1 MDAIRWQG
9 NSLALL
15 DQTRLPVEEVWNTYT
30 DYRKVADAIRRLV
43 VRGAPAIGIAAAY
56 AVCLAAME
64 LQCQDTAQ
72 FRAGMARAAKEL
84 AASRPTAVNLFWA
97 LDRMTLALSAG
108 GGGVA
113 SAPQLLQDDL
123 DVGVSHGAA

>member
-43 VRGAPAIGIAAAY
+43 VRGAPAIGVAAGFGLYLENRTDGTGAII
-56 AVCLAAME
+56 
-64 LQCQDTAQ
+64 TATLPVIH
-72 FRAGMARAAKEL
+72 KEETQH
-84 AASRPTAVNLFWA
+84 AEGSGR
-97 LDRMTLALSAG
+97 
-108 GGGVA
+108 
-113 SAPQLLQDDL
+113 
-123 DVGVSHGAA
+123 

>member
-43 VRGAPAIGIAAAY
+43 VRGAPAIGVA
-56 AVCLAAME
+56 
-64 LQCQDTAQ
+64 
-72 FRAGMARAAKEL
+72 
-84 AASRPTAVNLFWA
+84 
-97 LDRMTLALSAG
+97 AG
-108 GGGVA
+108 GRPAPAEGTAGGHA
-113 SAPQLLQDDL
+113 R
-123 DVGVSHGAA
+123 GGG

>member
-43 VRGAPAIGIAAAY
+43 VRGAPAIGVAAAY
-56 AVCLAAME
+56 ALCLAAME
-64 LQCQDTAQ
+64 YKGQNPEEFQKSMP
-72 FRAGMARAAKEL
+72 RRSWPPAAPPP
-84 AASRPTAVNLFWA
+84 SICSGPWTGWA
-97 LDRMTLALSAG
+97 WPWGRR
-108 GGGVA
+108 
-113 SAPQLLQDDL
+113 
-123 DVGVSHGAA
+123 GAARRPCPS

>member
-43 VRGAPAIGIAAAY
+43 VRG
-56 AVCLAAME
+56 
-64 LQCQDTAQ
+64 
-72 FRAGMARAAKEL
+72 RARH
-84 AASRPTAVNLFWA
+84 R
-97 LDRMTLALSAG
+97 RG
-108 GGGVA
+108 GGLCAVPGR
-113 SAPQLLQDDL
+113 
-123 DVGVSHGAA
+123 HGI

>member
-1 MDAIRWQG
+1 MNAIRWQG
-9 NSLALL
+9 DSLALL
-15 DQTRLPVEEVWNTYT
+15 DQTKLPVEEVWEDYT

-72 FRAGMARAAKEL
+72 FRAAWPR
-84 AASRPTAVNLFWA
+84 R
-97 LDRMTLALSAG
+97 
-108 GGGVA
+108 
-113 SAPQLLQDDL
+113 Q
-123 DVGVSHGAA
+123 GAAPADPPPSTSSGPWTG